1 MHQSAPSRSA
11 PAHARRTGPAPRD
24 RAATAFKACPT
35 APEALERA
43 AVEAIAAVA
52 AHPAMGPKEVRVMC
66 ALTCLLAVPG
76 PAIRI
81 GRERIAARAGLSLR
95 SIGDGLRALTGAG
108 LIERTEPVFR
118 KTTTTTVNEL
128 VGPIRAHRH
137 EPDCARDSRWHVVRT
152 ALHAACVDPRIRAR
166 GPRLLALAAVRD
178 GGVEREA
185 LLALSRAE
193 TREGRATL
201 DALLLAGYLEDRDGR
216 IHGPSAAG
224 LRRAVDGFCPPGD
237 QPTRVLQQT
246 AAGKKC
252 NLTRTTRSPAGDAP
266 SPRAIDTSG
275 ARTRVLRSCGAGAGE
290 AHNAAA
296 IADLSTVSAE
306 LVRPLASTLAR
317 RAPERRHGA
326 PVEDDLACIDLQ
338 ALGVSAGDRRRICE
352 TPSRTPRRPGRTTR
366 RDDGR
371 RAARAAAACVEAGAQ
386 AAVFECLAMIMQA
399 AADGALERAR
409 AQVEALVRAIVDTMV
424 TVAED
429 ATERRQRARRS
440 ASVERARDARDER
453 TLAEEGRA
461 DRNVAP
467 GRWTPTRWTRP
478 GEPPRRD
485 DRKTLEILSVR
496 AGCVI
501 DRAEAAD
508 TVLGDDIA
516 KRVER
521 VRKAVAQT
529 ARNLVT
535 LRGDSPVVPDTLTA
549 IALEAARAKGWA

>member
-1 MHQSAPSRSA
+1 M
-11 PAHARRTGPAPRD
+11 
-24 RAATAFKACPT
+24 
-35 APEALERA
+35 
-43 AVEAIAAVA
+43 
-52 AHPAMGPKEVRVMC
+52 
-66 ALTCLLAVPG
+66 
-76 PAIRI
+76 
-81 GRERIAARAGLSLR
+81 
-95 SIGDGLRALTGAG
+95 
-108 LIERTEPVFR
+108 
-118 KTTTTTVNEL
+118 
-128 VGPIRAHRH
+128 
-137 EPDCARDSRWHVVRT
+137 
-152 ALHAACVDPRIRAR
+152 
-166 GPRLLALAAVRD
+166 
-178 GGVEREA
+178 
-185 LLALSRAE
+185 
-193 TREGRATL
+193 
-201 DALLLAGYLEDRDGR
+201 
-216 IHGPSAAG
+216 
-224 LRRAVDGFCPPGD
+224 
-237 QPTRVLQQT
+237 
-246 AAGKKC
+246 
-252 NLTRTTRSPAGDAP
+252 
-266 SPRAIDTSG
+266 
-275 ARTRVLRSCGAGAGE
+275 
-290 AHNAAA
+290 
-296 IADLSTVSAE
+296 SAE

-326 PVEDDLACIDLQ
+326 PAEDDLACIDLQ

-352 TPSRTPRRPGRTTR
+352 TPPRTPRRPGRTTR

-508 TVLGDDIA
+508 TVLDDDIA

-521 VRKAVAQT
+521 VRKAVGQT

-535 LRGDSPVVPDTLTA
+535 LRGDSPVAPDTLTA